1 MLTKILRQPL
11 LAIALASLVFAS
23 CSDDDAET
31 AKLPPAGK
39 IVGKVDGVSFELD
52 GEARLGATHIL
63 IQSVPTG
70 HVLEIFVAKA
80 AAVGTY
86 DATGTDGPNPDASV
100 FYRDEQGNMYFSSVT
115 EVGEKVGTVTI
126 TEVDKVNQTVSGTF
140 SSKAYTVEGA
150 LKEITEGSFSKIR
163 YVDIADN
170 AMTAKVDDAEFTA
183 VQTTAEQ
190 AEGKIYVEALA
201 NGNASIIILNFNDD
215 ITVGPHDIGSLY
227 SEIFAVYLNDDVFLS
242 TGGTLTITKHDTNT
256 RRIEG
261 TFNFDA
267 LLDDSSGEQ
276 HIITE
281 GVFSLGY

>member
-1 MLTKILRQPL
+1 MLTKFLRQPL
-11 LAIALASLVFAS
+11 LAIALASVVFAS
-23 CSDDDAET
+23 CSEDDAEKE
-31 AKLPPAGK
+31 KLATAGK

-52 GEARLGATHIL
+52 GDARVGPTYIL
-63 IQSVPTG
+63 IQSVPAAP
-70 HVLEIFVAKA
+70 VLKIFVAKA

-86 DATGTDGPNPDASV
+86 DATGSDGPSPDATV
-100 FYRDEQGNMYFSSVT
+100 IYHDEQGMYFSSVT

-126 TEVDKVNQTVSGTF
+126 TEIDKVNQTVSGTF

-150 LKEITEGSFSKIR
+150 VKEITEGSFSKIR

-242 TGGTLTITKHDTNT
+242 TGGTLTITKHDTNS

-267 LLDDSSGEQ
+267 LLDGSSGEQ
-276 HIITE
+276 RTITE